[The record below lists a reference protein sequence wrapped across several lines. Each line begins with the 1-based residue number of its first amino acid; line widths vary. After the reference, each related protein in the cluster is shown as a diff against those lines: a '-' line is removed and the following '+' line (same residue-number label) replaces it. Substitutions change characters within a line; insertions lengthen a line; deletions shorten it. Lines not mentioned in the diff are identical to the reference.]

1 MGRWLTESEWMIF
14 GREIG
19 CRLTFFILLCDCFLF
34 LVCFRFV
41 FCFVGFV
48 VCFFLLLVLLV
59 FSSLCSLV
67 FLSNSFFKSLP
78 FIVLLFFGGERQT
91 FVGVVVLFWL
101 VSRFPTFIFFLISL
115 SFDRWSLL
123 CLPPLIGL
131 LLSFLSTS
139 TTFFSLDR
147 Y

>member
-1 MGRWLTESEWMIF
+1 MNF
-14 GREIG
+14 GRETG

-59 FSSLCSLV
+59 FFSLCSLV
-67 FLSNSFFKSLP
+67 FLSNSFFLSLP
-78 FIVLLFFGGERQT
+78 FVVLLFFGGGT
-91 FVGVVVLFWL
+91 PNFCWCCGVVL
-101 VSRFPTFIFFLISL
+101 VGSRFPTFMFFLISL

-123 CLPPLIGL
+123 CLPSLIGL